1 MDYSIS
7 IGIGTYLNLETTKY
21 ACEDAEEFHRIM
33 QEVYDIK
40 SRILLKNER
49 ATVAQMKDT
58 IEKTV
63 RNMSE
68 GDRLFFYFAGHGI
81 SFYDEPRLSCYDS
94 LKDISASFNTWYSLR
109 DLLKEIE
116 RAKINALVFI
126 DACESTISYKRG
138 NTMFESEYMT
148 VFSAANS
155 NQEAMAEDE
164 FGHGVW
170 SHYLFSA
177 LKGTKEALEENIL
190 TCASLQDF
198 LHEMVT
204 EYYERKTGY
213 CKQTPYLW
221 GKMNGNIKIKSFKDY
236 KHSSHIK
243 ISDVYFGIIDA
254 DNEYKKDKEAFI
266 NNYYDL
272 NNAVK
277 KIEEQANIQYIL
289 GKKGTGKTYIGRYL
303 EAKNPKQIKYL
314 SLNKFK
320 YKSFATLAKDGKGY
334 EPFTSIWQYVILSFF
349 IEYIGNEEGN
359 DFIKNY
365 LKELFGF
372 KVTLQ
377 QILDKR
383 FKRGIKIE
391 NDRVKEYFTKDK
403 ENYEIESIVESFK
416 YIIEE
421 ENIRPHQLIIDGLD
435 EKMNEHPKYK
445 EIINAL
451 IWSIQE
457 LNDYFFENEIQ
468 CKCIL
473 LLRRDVFDFVSGA
486 NMNKIVT
493 GSSVTLNWVNESNEK
508 DTYPLY
514 DFINIR
520 LQNSVGKNMT
530 LKDILP
536 ESITTKGGEFY
547 NSWSWLLNFTTY
559 KPRDVVAFLD
569 FCAVHCHKEEKVLTE
584 TILWNATKDY
594 SEYFYKELQDELYGF
609 FTDEQIFYLFDEVF
623 PKMEMKWIDYQELM
637 GYINRKGLFF
647 DLEDDWILERLYAV
661 GALGVRLDS
670 GHEHWSYRSKVNL
683 AEFYKTAKFKL
694 HQGLWKKL
702 SIW

>member
-7 IGIGTYLNLETTKY
+7 IGIGKYLNLESTKY
-21 ACEDAEEFHRIM
+21 ACEDAEEFHKIM
-33 QEVYDIK
+33 QEVYDVKNRFI
-40 SRILLKNER
+40 LKNEK
-49 ATVAQMKDT
+49 ATVAQIQDMIQKVVKSMK
-58 IEKTV
+58 
-63 RNMSE
+63 E

-94 LKDISASFNTWYSLR
+94 LEDVSASYNTWYSLR
-109 DLLKEIE
+109 NLLKEIE
-116 RAKINALVFI
+116 RARINALVFV

-138 NTMFESEYMT
+138 VTALESEYMT

-155 NQEAMAEDE
+155 NEEAMAEDE

-177 LKGTKEALEENIL
+177 LKGTKEALDKNIL
-190 TCASLQDF
+190 TCTSLQNF
-198 LHEMVT
+198 LYEMVI
-204 EYYERKTGY
+204 EYYEKKNGY
-213 CKQTPYLW
+213 HKQTPYVW
-221 GKMNGNIKIKSFKDY
+221 GKMVSNIEIKNFNGY
-236 KHSSHIK
+236 KRNNNIK

-254 DNEYKKDKEAFI
+254 DNEYKKDKEVFI
-266 NNYYDL
+266 NNFYDL

-303 EAKNPKQIKYL
+303 EAKNPREIKYL
-314 SLNKFK
+314 SFNKFK
-320 YKSFATLAKDGKGY
+320 YKAFAALAKDGKGY
-334 EPFTSIWQYVILSFF
+334 EPFMSIWQYVILSFF
-349 IEYIGNEEGN
+349 MEYIGNEEKS

-383 FKRGIKIE
+383 FKRGIQIE
-391 NDRVKEYFTKDK
+391 NIRVKEYFPKDK
-403 ENYEIESIVESFK
+403 VNYEVESIVESFK
-416 YIIEE
+416 YIIEQ
-421 ENIRPHQLIIDGLD
+421 ENMQPRQLIIDGLD
-435 EKMNEHPKYK
+435 EKMNEHSKYK

-473 LLRRDVFDFVSGA
+473 LLRRDVFDYVSGA
-486 NMNKIVT
+486 NINKIVT
-493 GSSVTLNWVNESNEK
+493 GSSVTLNWINESNEK

-520 LQNSVGKNMT
+520 LQNSIGKEIT

-536 ESITTKGGEFY
+536 KSISTKSGEFY
-547 NSWSWLLNFTTY
+547 NPWSWLLNFTTY

-569 FCAVHCHKEEKVLTE
+569 FCVVHCHKGEKVLTE

-609 FTDEQIFYLFDEVF
+609 FTDKQIFYLFDEVF
-623 PKMEMKWIDYQELM
+623 PKMDMRWIDYQELM
-637 GYINRKGLFF
+637 GYINRKELFM
-647 DLEDDWILERLYAV
+647 DMDSDRILDRLYSV
-661 GALGVRLDS
+661 GVLGVRLDS

-683 AEFYKTAKFKL
+683 TEFYKTAKFKL

>member
-1 MDYSIS
+1 MDYSIA
-7 IGIGTYLNLETTKY
+7 IGIGKYLNLQATKY
-21 ACEDAEEFHRIM
+21 ACEDAQEFYKIM
-33 QEVYDIK
+33 QEDYNIK
-40 SRILLKNER
+40 NRSLLIDER
-49 ATVAQMKDT
+49 ATVAQIKDVIERT
-58 IEKTV
+58 IKV
-63 RNMSE
+63 MNE

-81 SFYDEPRLSCYDS
+81 CFYDEPRLSCYDS
-94 LKDISASFNTWYSLR
+94 LADISTSFNTWYSLS

-138 NTMFESEYMT
+138 NTIIESEYMT

-155 NQEAMAEDE
+155 NQYAMAEDE

-170 SHYLFSA
+170 SYYLFDA
-177 LKGTKEALEENIL
+177 LKGQKEALDENVL
-190 TCASLQDF
+190 TCASLQNY
-198 LHEMVT
+198 LKRMVT
-204 EYYERKTGY
+204 KYYQAKKMS

-221 GKMNGNIKIKSFKDY
+221 GKMSENVKIKSFQY
-236 KHSSHIK
+236 FKHDNKIK
-243 ISDVYFGIIDA
+243 ISDIYFGIIDA
-254 DNEYKKDKEAFI
+254 DNEYKKDKEVFI

-272 NNAVK
+272 NNAAK
-277 KIEEQANIQYIL
+277 KIEEHDNIQYIL

-303 EAKNPKQIKYL
+303 EAKNPTQIKYL
-314 SLNKFK
+314 SFNKFK
-320 YKSFATLAKDGKGY
+320 YKAFATLAKDGKGY
-334 EPFTSIWQYVILSFF
+334 EPFMSIWQYVILSFLV
-349 IEYIGNEEGN
+349 EYIGDEQKNE
-359 DFIKNY
+359 FINGY

-383 FKRGIKIE
+383 FKRGVKIE
-391 NDRVKEYFTKDK
+391 NNRVKEYFPKDK
-403 ENYEIESIVESFK
+403 VNYGIESIVESYK
-416 YIIEE
+416 YIIEQ
-421 ENIRPHQLIIDGLD
+421 ENKHPHQLIIDGLD

-457 LNDYFFENEIQ
+457 LNDYFFDNKIQ

-486 NMNKIVT
+486 NINKIVT

-520 LQNSVGKNMT
+520 LQNSVGKNIS

-536 ESITTKGGEFY
+536 ESIMKKDGEVY

-569 FCAVHCHKEEKVLTE
+569 FCVGHCHKEEKVLTE

-623 PKMEMKWIDYQELM
+623 PKMEMRWIDYQEIM
-637 GYINRKGLFF
+637 GYINRKGLFGNM
-647 DLEDDWILERLYAV
+647 DDDWILDRLYAV